1 MDEKDI
7 FGYDASENVSI
18 SKIAERYDGLSAR
31 KLNNFL
37 GKYGVIYRDNATKSW
52 IITDKYKNSGYAVSE
67 TTVFKD
73 VLEGHT
79 YLLWTGKGREFIYQL
94 VKNECGFLPNSLNSK
109 NDDSIG
115 SDASAANNDFP
126 IVEDS
131 DGCIS
136 ILDFVHILS
145 MNRILVGGR
154 IPHRNNVFETLREKG
169 FLNKTRGLYWNTPYR
184 DFDSFGYFKVIKKR
198 TPRGGLRY
206 VTQLTPK
213 GQSFFLRYFKKL
225 MDEKDSIYGGWD
237 DKEG

>member
-115 SDASAANNDFP
+115 SDASAASNDFP

-145 MNRILVGGR
+145 KNGILVGGR
-154 IPHRNNVFETLREKG
+154 IPHQNNVFETLREKG

-184 DFDSFGYFKVIKKR
+184 DFDCFGYFKVVKKR
-198 TPRGGLRY
+198 TPKGKLRY
-206 VTQLTPK
+206 VTRLTPK
-213 GQSFFLRYFKKL
+213 GQAFFLRYFKKL
-225 MDEKDSIYGGWD
+225 MDEKDSVYCEWGR
-237 DKEG
+237 

>member
-18 SKIAERYDGLSAR
+18 SKIAECYSGLSAR

-37 GKYGVIYRDNATKSW
+37 GKCGVIYRDKETKSW
-52 IITDKYKNSGYAVSE
+52 IVTDKYKDVGYAVSE
-67 TTVFKD
+67 ITVFKD
-73 VLEGHT
+73 VVEGHT

-94 VKNECGFLPNSLNSK
+94 IKDEYGLLPNSK
-109 NDDSIG
+109 NGNNTG
-115 SDASAANNDFP
+115 SDVKIASNDTA

-145 MNRILVGGR
+145 KNGILVGGR
-154 IPHRNNVFETLREKG
+154 IPHQNNVFETLREKG

-184 DFDSFGYFKVIKKR
+184 DFDCFGYFKVVKKR
-198 TPRGGLRY
+198 TPKGKFRY
-206 VTQLTPK
+206 VTRLTPK
-213 GQSFFLRYFKKL
+213 GQAFFLRYFKKL
-225 MDEKDSIYGGWD
+225 MDDKDSVYGKWGR
-237 DKEG
+237 EE

>member
-115 SDASAANNDFP
+115 SDASAASNDFP

-145 MNRILVGGR
+145 KNGILVSGR
-154 IPHRNNVFETLREKG
+154 IPHQNNVFETLREKG

-184 DFDSFGYFKVIKKR
+184 DFDCFGYFKVVKKR
-198 TPRGGLRY
+198 TPKGKLRY
-206 VTQLTPK
+206 VTRLTPK
-213 GQSFFLRYFKKL
+213 GQAFFLRYFKKL
-225 MDEKDSIYGGWD
+225 MDEKDSVYGEWGR
-237 DKEG
+237 

>member
-115 SDASAANNDFP
+115 SDASAASNDFP

-145 MNRILVGGR
+145 KNGILVSGR
-154 IPHRNNVFETLREKG
+154 IPHQNNVFETLREKG

-184 DFDSFGYFKVIKKR
+184 EFDSFGYFKVVKR
-198 TPRGGLRY
+198 ELQKISLGMLHDLHQRDRR
-206 VTQLTPK
+206 
-213 GQSFFLRYFKKL
+213 SF
-225 MDEKDSIYGGWD
+225 
-237 DKEG
+237 

>member
-7 FGYDASENVSI
+7 FGYDTSENVSI

-115 SDASAANNDFP
+115 SDASAASNDFP

-145 MNRILVGGR
+145 KNGILVGGR
-154 IPHRNNVFETLREKG
+154 IPHQNNVFETLREKG

-184 DFDSFGYFKVIKKR
+184 DFDCFGYFKVVKKR
-198 TPRGGLRY
+198 TPKGKLRY
-206 VTQLTPK
+206 VTRLTPK
-213 GQSFFLRYFKKL
+213 GQAFFLRYFKKL
-225 MDEKDSIYGGWD
+225 MDEKDSIYGEWGR
-237 DKEG
+237 

>member
-1 MDEKDI
+1 MDERDI
-7 FGYDASENVSI
+7 FGYDTSENVSI

-79 YLLWTGKGREFIYQL
+79 FLLWTGKGREFIYQL
-94 VKNECGFLPNSLNSK
+94 VKNECGFIPNSLNSK
-109 NDDSIG
+109 NDDSMG
-115 SDASAANNDFP
+115 SNTSAASNDFP

-145 MNRILVGGR
+145 KNGILVSGR
-154 IPHRNNVFETLREKG
+154 IPHQNNVFETLREKG

-206 VTQLTPK
+206 VTRLTPK

-225 MDEKDSIYGGWD
+225 MDEKDSIYGEWGR
-237 DKEG
+237 

>member
-1 MDEKDI
+1 MDERDI
-7 FGYDASENVSI
+7 FGYDTSENVSI

-109 NDDSIG
+109 NDDSID
-115 SDASAANNDFP
+115 SNASAASNDFS
-126 IVEDS
+126 IAEDS

-145 MNRILVGGR
+145 KNGILVSGR
-154 IPHRNNVFETLREKG
+154 IPHQNNVFETLREKG

-206 VTQLTPK
+206 VTRLTPK

-225 MDEKDSIYGGWD
+225 MDEKDSIYGEWGR
-237 DKEG
+237 

>member
-115 SDASAANNDFP
+115 SDASAASNDFP

-145 MNRILVGGR
+145 KNGILVGGR
-154 IPHRNNVFETLREKG
+154 IPHQNNVFETLREKG

-184 DFDSFGYFKVIKKR
+184 DFDCFGYFKVVKKR
-198 TPRGGLRY
+198 TPKGKLRY
-206 VTQLTPK
+206 VTRLTPK
-213 GQSFFLRYFKKL
+213 GQAFFLRYFKKL
-225 MDEKDSIYGGWD
+225 MDEKDSIYGEWGR
-237 DKEG
+237 

>member
-7 FGYDASENVSI
+7 FGYDTSENVSI

-115 SDASAANNDFP
+115 SDASAASNDFP

-145 MNRILVGGR
+145 KNGILVSGR
-154 IPHRNNVFETLREKG
+154 IPHQNNVFETLREKG
-169 FLNKTRGLYWNTPYR
+169 FLNKKRGLYWNTPYR

-206 VTQLTPK
+206 VTRLTPK

-225 MDEKDSIYGGWD
+225 MDEKDSIYGEWGR
-237 DKEG
+237 

>member
-115 SDASAANNDFP
+115 SDASADSNDFP

-145 MNRILVGGR
+145 KNGILVGGR
-154 IPHRNNVFETLREKG
+154 IPHQNNVFETLREKG

-184 DFDSFGYFKVIKKR
+184 DFDCFGYFKVVKKR
-198 TPRGGLRY
+198 TPKGKFRY
-206 VTQLTPK
+206 VTRLTPK
-213 GQSFFLRYFKKL
+213 GQAFFLRYFKKL
-225 MDEKDSIYGGWD
+225 MDEKDSIYGEWGR
-237 DKEG
+237 

>member
-73 VLEGHT
+73 VSEGHT

-115 SDASAANNDFP
+115 SYASAASNDFP

-145 MNRILVGGR
+145 KNGILVSGR
-154 IPHRNNVFETLREKG
+154 IPHQNNVFETLREKG

-184 DFDSFGYFKVIKKR
+184 DFDSFGYFKVTKKR

-206 VTQLTPK
+206 VTRLTPK

-225 MDEKDSIYGGWD
+225 MDEKDSIYGEWGR
-237 DKEG
+237 

>member
-7 FGYDASENVSI
+7 FGYDTSENVSI

-37 GKYGVIYRDNATKSW
+37 YKYGVIYRDNATKSW

-115 SDASAANNDFP
+115 SDASAASNEFP

-145 MNRILVGGR
+145 ENGILVSGR
-154 IPHRNNVFETLREKG
+154 IPHQNNVFETLREKG

-184 DFDSFGYFKVIKKR
+184 DFYSFGYFKVIKKR
-198 TPRGGLRY
+198 TSRGGLRY
-206 VTQLTPK
+206 VTRLTPK

-225 MDEKDSIYGGWD
+225 MDEKDSIYGEWGR
-237 DKEG
+237 

>member
-7 FGYDASENVSI
+7 FGYDASETVSI

-37 GKYGVIYRDNATKSW
+37 GKYSVIYRDNATKSW

-115 SDASAANNDFP
+115 SDASAASNDFP

-145 MNRILVGGR
+145 KNGILVGGR
-154 IPHRNNVFETLREKG
+154 IPHQNNVFETLREKG

-184 DFDSFGYFKVIKKR
+184 DFDCFGYFKVVKKR
-198 TPRGGLRY
+198 TPKGKFRY
-206 VTQLTPK
+206 VTRLTPK
-213 GQSFFLRYFKKL
+213 GQAFFLRYFKKL
-225 MDEKDSIYGGWD
+225 MDEKDSIYGEWGR
-237 DKEG
+237 

>member
-115 SDASAANNDFP
+115 SDASAASNDFP

-145 MNRILVGGR
+145 KNGILVGGR
-154 IPHRNNVFETLREKG
+154 IPHQNNVFETLREKG

-184 DFDSFGYFKVIKKR
+184 DFDCFGYFKVVKKR
-198 TPRGGLRY
+198 TPKGKFRY
-206 VTQLTPK
+206 VTRLTPK
-213 GQSFFLRYFKKL
+213 GQAFFLRF
-225 MDEKDSIYGGWD
+225 
-237 DKEG
+237 

>member
-18 SKIAERYDGLSAR
+18 SKIAEWHSGLSAR

-37 GKYGVIYRDNATKSW
+37 GKCGVIYRDKETKSW
-52 IITDKYKNSGYAVSE
+52 IVTDKYKDVGYAVSE
-67 TTVFKD
+67 ITVFKD
-73 VLEGHT
+73 VVEGHT

-94 VKNECGFLPNSLNSK
+94 IKDEYGLLPNSK
-109 NDDSIG
+109 NGNNTG
-115 SDASAANNDFP
+115 SDVEIASNDTV

-145 MNRILVGGR
+145 KNGILVGGL
-154 IPHRNNVFETLREKG
+154 IPHQNNVFETLREKG

-184 DFDSFGYFKVIKKR
+184 DFDCFGYFKVVKKR
-198 TPRGGLRY
+198 TPKGKFRY
-206 VTQLTPK
+206 VTRLTPK
-213 GQSFFLRYFKKL
+213 GQAFFLRYFKKL
-225 MDEKDSIYGGWD
+225 MDEKDSIYGEWGR
-237 DKEG
+237 

>member
-115 SDASAANNDFP
+115 SDASAASNDFP

-145 MNRILVGGR
+145 KNGILVGGR
-154 IPHRNNVFETLREKG
+154 IPHQNNVFETLREKG

-184 DFDSFGYFKVIKKR
+184 DFDCFGYFKVVKKR
-198 TPRGGLRY
+198 TPKGKFRY
-206 VTQLTPK
+206 VTRLTPK
-213 GQSFFLRYFKKL
+213 GQAFFLRYFKKL
-225 MDEKDSIYGGWD
+225 MDEKDSVYGEWGR
-237 DKEG
+237 

>member
-115 SDASAANNDFP
+115 SYASAASNDFP

-145 MNRILVGGR
+145 KNGILVSGR
-154 IPHRNNVFETLREKG
+154 IPHQNNVFETLREKG

-184 DFDSFGYFKVIKKR
+184 DFDCFGYFKVVKKR
-198 TPRGGLRY
+198 TPKGKLRY
-206 VTQLTPK
+206 VTRLTPN
-213 GQSFFLRYFKKL
+213 GQAFFLRYFKKL
-225 MDEKDSIYGGWD
+225 MDEKDSVYGEWGR
-237 DKEG
+237 

>member
-115 SDASAANNDFP
+115 SDASAASNDFP

-145 MNRILVGGR
+145 KNGILVSGR
-154 IPHRNNVFETLREKG
+154 IPHQNNVFETLREKG

-184 DFDSFGYFKVIKKR
+184 EFDSFGYFKVVKKR
-198 TPRGGLRY
+198 TPKDKFRY
-206 VTQLTPK
+206 VTRLTPK
-213 GQSFFLRYFKKL
+213 GQAFFLRYFKKL
-225 MDEKDSIYGGWD
+225 MDEKDSVYGEWGR
-237 DKEG
+237 

>member
-79 YLLWTGKGREFIYQL
+79 YLLWKGKGREFIYQL

-115 SDASAANNDFP
+115 SDASAASNDFP

-145 MNRILVGGR
+145 KNGILVGGR
-154 IPHRNNVFETLREKG
+154 IPHQNNVFETLREKG

-184 DFDSFGYFKVIKKR
+184 DFDCFGYFKVVKKR
-198 TPRGGLRY
+198 TPKGKLRY
-206 VTQLTPK
+206 VTRLTPK
-213 GQSFFLRYFKKL
+213 GQAFFLRYFKKL
-225 MDEKDSIYGGWD
+225 MDEKDSVYGEWGR
-237 DKEG
+237 

>member
-109 NDDSIG
+109 NEDSIG
-115 SDASAANNDFP
+115 SDASAASNDFP

-145 MNRILVGGR
+145 KNGILVGGR
-154 IPHRNNVFETLREKG
+154 IPHQNNVFETLREKG

-184 DFDSFGYFKVIKKR
+184 DFDCFGYFKVVKKR
-198 TPRGGLRY
+198 TPKGKFRY
-206 VTQLTPK
+206 VTRLTPK
-213 GQSFFLRYFKKL
+213 GQAFFLRYFKKL
-225 MDEKDSIYGGWD
+225 MDEKDSIYGEWGR
-237 DKEG
+237 

>member
-115 SDASAANNDFP
+115 SDASDASNDFP

-145 MNRILVGGR
+145 KNGILVGGR
-154 IPHRNNVFETLREKG
+154 IPHQNNVFETLREKG

-184 DFDSFGYFKVIKKR
+184 DFDCFGYFKVVKKR
-198 TPRGGLRY
+198 TPKGKFRY
-206 VTQLTPK
+206 VTRLTPK
-213 GQSFFLRYFKKL
+213 GQAFFLRYFKKL
-225 MDEKDSIYGGWD
+225 MDEKDSIYGEWGR
-237 DKEG
+237 

>member
-1 MDEKDI
+1 MKKANYDM
-7 FGYDASENVSI
+7 FGIAFNKIVPI
-18 SKIAERYDGLSAR
+18 TKIAEQYEWTGA
-31 KLNNFL
+31 KLNSFL
-37 GKYGVIYRDNATKSW
+37 KEHGVIRQDERSGSW
-52 IITDKYKNSGYAVSE
+52 VLTDIYKDKKYAVSRDIVNRDGKIGK
-67 TTVFKD
+67 TF
-73 VLEGHT
+73 LS
-79 YLLWTGKGREFIYQL
+79 WTKSGREFIYNL
-94 VKNECGFLPNSLNSK
+94 MKDELDLLPN
-109 NDDSIG
+109 NDNTS
-115 SDASAANNDFP
+115 SDVKVVNNDFP

-225 MDEKDSIYGGWD
+225 MDEKDSIYGEWD

>member
-115 SDASAANNDFP
+115 SDASAASNDFP

-145 MNRILVGGR
+145 KNGILVGGR
-154 IPHRNNVFETLREKG
+154 IPHQNNVFETLREKG

-184 DFDSFGYFKVIKKR
+184 DFDCFGYFKVVKKR
-198 TPRGGLRY
+198 TPKGKFRY
-206 VTQLTPK
+206 VTRLTPK
-213 GQSFFLRYFKKL
+213 GQAFFLRYFKKL
-225 MDEKDSIYGGWD
+225 MDEKDSIYGEWVR
-237 DKEG
+237 

>member
-115 SDASAANNDFP
+115 SDARAASNDFP

-145 MNRILVGGR
+145 KNGILVGGR
-154 IPHRNNVFETLREKG
+154 IPHQNNVFETLREKG

-184 DFDSFGYFKVIKKR
+184 DFDCFGYFKVVKKR
-198 TPRGGLRY
+198 TPKGKFRY
-206 VTQLTPK
+206 VTRLTPK
-213 GQSFFLRYFKKL
+213 GQAFFLRYFKKL
-225 MDEKDSIYGGWD
+225 MDEKDSIYGEWGR
-237 DKEG
+237 

>member
-1 MDEKDI
+1 MDERDI
-7 FGYDASENVSI
+7 FGYDTSENVSI

-37 GKYGVIYRDNATKSW
+37 GKYGVIYRDDATKSW
-52 IITDKYKNSGYAVSE
+52 IIADKYKNSEYAVSE

-115 SDASAANNDFP
+115 SDASAASNDFP
-126 IVEDS
+126 IVDDS

-145 MNRILVGGR
+145 KNGILVSGR
-154 IPHRNNVFETLREKG
+154 IPHQNNVFETLREKG

-206 VTQLTPK
+206 VTRLTPK

-225 MDEKDSIYGGWD
+225 MDERDSIYGEWGR
-237 DKEG
+237 

>member
-115 SDASAANNDFP
+115 SDASAASNDFP

-145 MNRILVGGR
+145 KNGILVSGR
-154 IPHRNNVFETLREKG
+154 IPHKNNVFETLREKG

-184 DFDSFGYFKVIKKR
+184 DFDCFGYFKVVKKR
-198 TPRGGLRY
+198 TPKGKLRY
-206 VTQLTPK
+206 VTRLTPK
-213 GQSFFLRYFKKL
+213 GQAFFLRYFKKL
-225 MDEKDSIYGGWD
+225 MDEKDSVYGEWGR
-237 DKEG
+237 

>member
-115 SDASAANNDFP
+115 SDARAASNDFP

-145 MNRILVGGR
+145 KNGILVGGR
-154 IPHRNNVFETLREKG
+154 IPHQNNVFETLREKG

-184 DFDSFGYFKVIKKR
+184 DFDCFGYFKVVKKR
-198 TPRGGLRY
+198 TPKGKLRY
-206 VTQLTPK
+206 VTRLTPK
-213 GQSFFLRYFKKL
+213 GQAFFLRYFKKL
-225 MDEKDSIYGGWD
+225 MDEKDSIYGEWGR
-237 DKEG
+237 

>member
-115 SDASAANNDFP
+115 SDASAASNDFP

-145 MNRILVGGR
+145 KNGILVGGR
-154 IPHRNNVFETLREKG
+154 IPHQNNVFETLKEKG

-184 DFDSFGYFKVIKKR
+184 DFDCFGYFKVVKKR
-198 TPRGGLRY
+198 TPKGKFRY
-206 VTQLTPK
+206 VTRLTPK
-213 GQSFFLRYFKKL
+213 GQAFFLRYFKKL
-225 MDEKDSIYGGWD
+225 MDEKDSIYGEWGR
-237 DKEG
+237 

>member
-115 SDASAANNDFP
+115 SDASAASNDFP
-126 IVEDS
+126 IVEYS

-145 MNRILVGGR
+145 KNGILVGGR
-154 IPHRNNVFETLREKG
+154 IPHQNNVFETLREKG

-184 DFDSFGYFKVIKKR
+184 DFDCFGYFKVVKKR
-198 TPRGGLRY
+198 TPKGKFRY
-206 VTQLTPK
+206 VTRLTPK
-213 GQSFFLRYFKKL
+213 GQAFFLRYFKKL
-225 MDEKDSIYGGWD
+225 MDEKDSIYGEWGR
-237 DKEG
+237 

>member
-1 MDEKDI
+1 
-7 FGYDASENVSI
+7 
-18 SKIAERYDGLSAR
+18 
-31 KLNNFL
+31 
-37 GKYGVIYRDNATKSW
+37 
-52 IITDKYKNSGYAVSE
+52 
-67 TTVFKD
+67 
-73 VLEGHT
+73 
-79 YLLWTGKGREFIYQL
+79 
-94 VKNECGFLPNSLNSK
+94 
-109 NDDSIG
+109 
-115 SDASAANNDFP
+115 
-126 IVEDS
+126 
-131 DGCIS
+131 
-136 ILDFVHILS
+136 

-225 MDEKDSIYGGWD
+225 MDEKDSIYGEWD

>member
-115 SDASAANNDFP
+115 SDASAASNDFP

-145 MNRILVGGR
+145 KNGILVSGR
-154 IPHRNNVFETLREKG
+154 IPHQNNVFETLREKG
-169 FLNKTRGLYWNTPYR
+169 FLNKTRGLYWNTSYR
-184 DFDSFGYFKVIKKR
+184 EFDSFGYFKVVKKR
-198 TPRGGLRY
+198 TPKDKFRY
-206 VTQLTPK
+206 VTRLTPK
-213 GQSFFLRYFKKL
+213 GQAFFLRYFKKL
-225 MDEKDSIYGGWD
+225 MDEKDSVYGEWGR
-237 DKEG
+237 

>member
-115 SDASAANNDFP
+115 SDASAASNDFP

-145 MNRILVGGR
+145 KNGILVGGR
-154 IPHRNNVFETLREKG
+154 IPHQNNVFETLREKG

-184 DFDSFGYFKVIKKR
+184 DFDCFGYFKVVKKR
-198 TPRGGLRY
+198 TPKGKLRY
-206 VTQLTPK
+206 VTRLTPK
-213 GQSFFLRYFKKL
+213 GQAFFLRYFKKL
-225 MDEKDSIYGGWD
+225 MDEKDSVYGEWGR
-237 DKEG
+237 